1 MSDVLKTK
9 DVVLQMELMNF
20 KGKVLRRHQV
30 EGKLPINSSVVFYEE
45 DWNQAFAACDTTTS
59 FIHMTLKDR
68 HGREILSD
76 EVYYPALPKSQH
88 LPQAKISCKMKK
100 KNGAYEL
107 TLKSDQLARD
117 VFIEIPVQGVRFSDN
132 FFDLLPGVSRKI
144 LVTSGDGCALEDL
157 TVNIRQLGD
166 ICSIEHE

>member
-1 MSDVLKTK
+1 
-9 DVVLQMELMNF
+9 
-20 KGKVLRRHQV
+20 
-30 EGKLPINSSVVFYEE
+30 
-45 DWNQAFAACDTTTS
+45 
-59 FIHMTLKDR
+59 
-68 HGREILSD
+68 
-76 EVYYPALPKSQH
+76 
-88 LPQAKISCKMKK
+88 MKK